1 MNESAEYEI
10 LVAGQ
15 LGPQWVSW
23 FAEMA
28 VMGQADGTTCLRGRL
43 PDQAALHGVLG
54 QIRDLGLPLL
64 EVRRQTCVT
73 PDCGKLSH
81 CGSRA

>member
-1 MNESAEYEI
+1 MNGPAEYEI

-15 LGPQWVSW
+15 IGAQWSAW
-23 FAEMA
+23 FAGMVVVA
-28 VMGQADGTTCLRGRL
+28 WADGTTVLRGSL

-64 EVRRQTCVT
+64 GVRRLPGASFAC
-73 PDCGKLSH
+73 D
-81 CGSRA
+81 RAGERR